1 MADTMT
7 DPNET
12 ANVAAGPMPGATGD
26 CATCEGMGLVQDP
39 MYGPTPCDQ
48 CNATGRALAA
58 DETASLAGQL
68 IQGYREHLAE
78 EAGPEIIAVP
88 GRVLGGDIEGQADAL
103 ADDAARLAEL
113 LAGFSQ
119 EPRRS
124 MDAIAVFRGLSRA
137 AESMAAAAAELRRQE
152 WFDLGDDAEPEAIAT
167 WNGALEGLKSA
178 ASTLG
183 WVADGWI

>member
-1 MADTMT
+1 MS

-12 ANVAAGPMPGATGD
+12 AN
-26 CATCEGMGLVQDP
+26 
-39 MYGPTPCDQ
+39 
-48 CNATGRALAA
+48 
-58 DETASLAGQL
+58 LAGQL

-78 EAGPEIIAVP
+78 EAGPEIVAVP
-88 GRVLGGDIEGQADAL
+88 GRVLGADIEGQADAL

-113 LAGFSQ
+113 LTAFAQ
-119 EPRRS
+119 EPGQRS
-124 MDAIAVFRGLSRA
+124 MEPIAVFRGLSRA

-152 WFDLGDDAEPEAIAT
+152 WFDLADDAEPEAIAA

-178 ASTLG
+178 ASTFG

>member
-1 MADTMT
+1 MT

-12 ANVAAGPMPGATGD
+12 AN
-26 CATCEGMGLVQDP
+26 L
-39 MYGPTPCDQ
+39 
-48 CNATGRALAA
+48 L
-58 DETASLAGQL
+58 GQL
-68 IQGYREHLAE
+68 AQGYREHLAE
-78 EAGPEIIAVP
+78 EAEPEIVAVP

-119 EPRRS
+119 DPRRS

-137 AESMAAAAAELRRQE
+137 AESMAAAAAELRRQD
-152 WFDLGDDAEPEAIAT
+152 WFDLDDQTDPEACAAWT
-167 WNGALEGLKSA
+167 GALEGLRSA
-178 ASTLG
+178 AGTFG

>member
-1 MADTMT
+1 MT

-12 ANVAAGPMPGATGD
+12 ANVAAGPVPGATGD
-26 CATCEGMGLVQDP
+26 CASCDGMGLVQDP

-58 DETASLAGQL
+58 DETANLAGQL

-78 EAGPEIIAVP
+78 QAGPEIIAVP

-113 LAGFSQ
+113 LAAFARESGQ
-119 EPRRS
+119 RS
-124 MDAIAVFRGLSRA
+124 MDPIAVFRGLSRA

-152 WFDLGDDAEPEAIAT
+152 WFDLEDDAEPEAVAA
-167 WNGALEGLKSA
+167 WNGALEGLNSA
-178 ASTLG
+178 SSAFE

>member
-1 MADTMT
+1 MT

-12 ANVAAGPMPGATGD
+12 AN
-26 CATCEGMGLVQDP
+26 L
-39 MYGPTPCDQ
+39 
-48 CNATGRALAA
+48 L
-58 DETASLAGQL
+58 GQL
-68 IQGYREHLAE
+68 AQGYREHLAE
-78 EAGPEIIAVP
+78 EAGPKIVAVP
-88 GRVLGGDIEGQADAL
+88 GGVLGGDIEGRADAL

-113 LAGFSQ
+113 LSGFSQ

-152 WFDLGDDAEPEAIAT
+152 WFDLEDDAEPEAIAA

-178 ASTLG
+178 AGTFE
-183 WVADGWI
+183 WIADGWI

>member
-1 MADTMT
+1 MT

-12 ANVAAGPMPGATGD
+12 AN
-26 CATCEGMGLVQDP
+26 
-39 MYGPTPCDQ
+39 
-48 CNATGRALAA
+48 
-58 DETASLAGQL
+58 LAGQL

-88 GRVLGGDIEGQADAL
+88 RPGVLGGDIEGQADAL

-113 LAGFSQ
+113 LAGVSQ

-137 AESMAAAAAELRRQE
+137 AGSMAAAAAELRRQE
-152 WFDLGDDAEPEAIAT
+152 WFDLEDDAEPEAIAA
-167 WNGALEGLKSA
+167 WNGAVEGLESA
-178 ASTLG
+178 ASTFE